1 MYLEGGQ
8 AFIGTV
14 KLQTNMC
21 AVCMWEI
28 LDYVMEG
35 QKESLECH
43 LSSTTERYC
52 GQSASWWRNACS
64 APTWWFEGYLDV
76 ASSTTYEGLADGDV
90 IMCCRLHPKC
100 IQLYN
105 IHQTVC
111 VELFVPNQTNT
122 PVLLTFR
129 YLVFDAYVKL
139 SFNFNWKVLCTFVF
153 RPFVVGYFLHTR
165 ARFLLVLLVP
175 RKFLMFLTRSSTC
188 LLILLIKS
196 NPYLLILCIKSSHHP
211 YGTHLTA
218 GWGGKHPL
226 VTSNTHPF
234 PFPHVWWVI
243 I

>member
-35 QKESLECH
+35 QNESLECH

-52 GQSASWWRNACS
+52 GHSASWWWNACS

-129 YLVFDAYVKL
+129 YLVL
-139 SFNFNWKVLCTFVF
+139 MPMWSFPSTSIEKYCAPLYSDLLLLDTFYTHARGSYWSSWCLVNF
-153 RPFVVGYFLHTR
+153 
-165 ARFLLVLLVP
+165 
-175 RKFLMFLTRSSTC
+175 
-188 LLILLIKS
+188 
-196 NPYLLILCIKSSHHP
+196 
-211 YGTHLTA
+211 
-218 GWGGKHPL
+218 
-226 VTSNTHPF
+226 
-234 PFPHVWWVI
+234 
-243 I
+243 